1 MVLPGSVEGS
11 IAIAGHEFEVWPKA
25 TRVEDWVEPT
35 VKVVQFSDAERIR
48 PGLVARAL
56 DLEHD
61 EILSQAIGGIAGS
74 RKIYHLDRWKCPEAD
89 LIDARAKALF
99 KRVVGAETAA
109 VDLSWANIYR
119 RGDYCLPHGHVR
131 ATAAVVYFLDL
142 GNDRQVGPGHGQF
155 CFADPRL
162 KICCQREAHAMTT
175 PCGPTVENGTMIIFP
190 GKLVHFVDTYR
201 DPGTRITV
209 SWNINAVAIPGDPLE

>member
-1 MVLPGSVEGS
+1 MALPESGEGT
-11 IAIAGHEFEVWPKA
+11 IPIAGHDFDVWPET
-25 TRVEDWVEPT
+25 TRIEDWIEPT
-35 VKVVQFSDAERIR
+35 VKVVQFADTERFR
-48 PGLVARAL
+48 PALLARVL

-61 EILSQAIGGIAGS
+61 ETLSQAIGGIAGS

-119 RGDYCLPHGHVR
+119 QGDYCLPHGHVR
-131 ATAAVVYFLDL
+131 ATAAVVFFLEL
-142 GNDRQVGPGHGQF
+142 GNENRSGPGHGQF

-162 KICCQREAHAMTT
+162 KVCCQREEHAMTT
-175 PCGPTVENGTMIIFP
+175 PCGPTVSNGTMIIFP
-190 GKLVHFVDTYR
+190 GKLVHFVDTYQ
-201 DPGTRITV
+201 DPETRITL
-209 SWNINAVAIPGDPLE
+209 SWNINTTAIPGNPLQ